1 MQFEFSQIIIAFALT
16 LFAGLATGIGSLVAF
31 LTKRTNTNFL
41 SLTLGFSAGVMIYIS
56 FMELVPEAG
65 KALNELQLLLSFFGG
80 IGLIAIID
88 FLIPEDENPHE
99 IHLAEDME
107 KNSRL
112 KRMGIMLALSIAIHN
127 FPEGIAAFMS
137 GLNSLEVGIPIALAI
152 AIHNIPEGIAVS
164 VPIYHSTGSR
174 KKAFWYSFLSGLA
187 EPVGALVAILI
198 LFPFWSPML
207 EGVVLAGV
215 SGIMVY
221 ISIDELLPGA
231 ERFGKHHLSILGFI
245 AGMAVMAVS
254 LLIA

>member
-1 MQFEFSQIIIAFALT
+1 MQFETSRVLIAFALT
-16 LFAGLATGIGSLVAF
+16 LFAGLATGIGSLVA
-31 LTKRTNTNFL
+31 LMTKRTNTRFL

-65 KALNELQLLLSFFGG
+65 KVLNDLQLVLSFFGG

-88 FLIPEDENPHE
+88 LLIPEDENPHE

-137 GLNSLEVGIPIALAI
+137 GMNSLDVGIPIAVAI

-187 EPVGALVAILI
+187 EPVGALVAFLV
-198 LFPFWSPML
+198 LFPFWNPLM
-207 EGVVLAGV
+207 EGIVLAGV

-221 ISIDELLPGA
+221 ISIDELLPAA
-231 ERFGKHHLSILGFI
+231 ERFGRHHLSILGFI
-245 AGMAVMAVS
+245 GGMAVMAVS

>member
-1 MQFEFSQIIIAFALT
+1 MQFETSQVLLAFALT

-31 LTKRTNTNFL
+31 VAKRTNTRFL
-41 SLTLGFSAGVMIYIS
+41 SLSLGFSAGVMVYIS
-56 FMELVPEAG
+56 FMELMPEAG
-65 KALNELQLLLSFFGG
+65 KVLNDLQLVLSFFGG

-107 KNSRL
+107 KNVRL
-112 KRMGIMLALSIAIHN
+112 KRMGIMIALSIAIHN
-127 FPEGIAAFMS
+127 FPEGVAAFMS
-137 GLNSLEVGIPIALAI
+137 GMNSLDVGIPIALAI

-174 KKAFWYSFLSGLA
+174 RKAFWYSFLSGLA
-187 EPVGALVAILI
+187 EPVGALVAFLI
-198 LFPFWSPML
+198 LLPFWNPML
-207 EGVVLAGV
+207 EGVVLASV

-231 ERFGKHHLSILGFI
+231 ERFGRHHLSILGFI